1 MAVDRRR
8 LRKGDSYTATS
19 RGPALAKQ
27 RAASYRYNK
36 QYKPY
41 RTEQSPGTQ
50 GVPYDP
56 TISGGGF
63 GGFKGGLFTQ
73 QMRNQ
78 TKRFD
83 RERAESLRPENEIQ
97 QSILDRIKSA
107 NYQD

>member
-8 LRKGDSYTATS
+8 LRKGDSYTPTS

-36 QYKPY
+36 QYKPF
-41 RTEQSPGTQ
+41 RTEQSPGT
-50 GVPYDP
+50 
-56 TISGGGF
+56 GGF
-63 GGFKGGLFTQ
+63 GSGLETQ
-73 QMRNQ
+73 IMRNQ
-78 TKRFD
+78 TKQFD
-83 RERAESLRPENEIQ
+83 RERAESLRPETEIQ

>member
-8 LRKGDSYTATS
+8 LRKGDSYVQTS

-27 RAASYRYNK
+27 RAAAYRYNK

-56 TISGGGF
+56 TLRGGF

-78 TKRFD
+78 TTKFD

-97 QSILDRIKSA
+97 QSILKKIKTA
-107 NYQD
+107 

>member
-36 QYKPY
+36 QYKPF
-41 RTEQSPGTQ
+41 RTEQSPGT
-50 GVPYDP
+50 
-56 TISGGGF
+56 GGF
-63 GGFKGGLFTQ
+63 GSGLETQ
-73 QMRNQ
+73 IMRNQ
-78 TKRFD
+78 YKQYD

>member
-8 LRKGDSYTATS
+8 LRKGDSYTPNS

-56 TISGGGF
+56 TLRGGF

-78 TKRFD
+78 NKQYD
-83 RERAESLRPENEIQ
+83 RERAESLRPETEIQ
-97 QSILDRIKSA
+97 QSILNKIKTA
-107 NYQD
+107 GYQD